1 MLVALTACLHQQ
13 HLGKSET
20 VTGMGMGI
28 GNAGTSDRTA
38 EQAKRAYAGEFRADL
53 INPQL
58 PPKSNG
64 FFSGFAPKRKVVS
77 SQMAFGMFGY
87 MK

>member
-20 VTGMGMGI
+20 VTGMGI
-28 GNAGTSDRTA
+28 RNAGTSDRTA

-53 INPQL
+53 INPKL